1 MRLIKQQVE
10 RDGSGTVTLYPE
22 EPEDMWHAFNLIR
35 VSDTLRASAVRRIV
49 SESSTG
55 STSSS
60 RVHMNLTITVDKV
73 DFDSQAGQLH
83 INGRISEE
91 NKYVK
96 IGAHHTL
103 DLELNRNFTV
113 GKAEWDS
120 VSLGVVREACDP
132 AEKAEIGAVVLHEGL
147 ANVCLITEHMTVLR
161 QRIDVSIPRK
171 RTGSITAFEKSMEKF
186 YETIYQSI
194 LRHLPIAN
202 LKVILLASPGF
213 LAESLQK
220 YIFAEAVKTD
230 NKVVMGAKPKFVTV
244 HCSTGHVHALNEV
257 LKSPAVIAR
266 LADTKYAKETKAME
280 SFFKM
285 MQTDEDKAWY
295 GPKEVERA
303 IEKGAVATLL
313 VSNSLFRSNDMQER
327 RRYVR
332 MVEEVK
338 ASGAGEVMILSSIHE
353 SGVRLDGLGGV
364 AAMLLF
370 PLQDLDESDEEEA
383 AEEANDAED
392 NENL

>member
-1 MRLIKQQVE
+1 MNISRQNINDQ
-10 RDGSGTVTLYPE
+10 
-22 EPEDMWHAFNLIR
+22 
-35 VSDTLRASAVRRIV
+35 RADIQPRR
-49 SESSTG
+49 
-55 STSSS
+55 
-60 RVHMNLTITVDKV
+60 
-73 DFDSQAGQLH
+73 A
-83 INGRISEE
+83 RI
-91 NKYVK
+91 
-96 IGAHHTL
+96 
-103 DLELNRNFTV
+103 
-113 GKAEWDS
+113 
-120 VSLGVVREACDP
+120 
-132 AEKAEIGAVVLHEGL
+132 GL
-147 ANVCLITEHMTVLR
+147 ANICLITEHMTVLR

-194 LRHLPIAN
+194 LRHLPISN
-202 LKVILLASPGF
+202 LKVVLLASPGF

-230 NKVVMGAKPKFVTV
+230 NKTVMSAKPKFVTV

-285 MQTDEDKAWY
+285 MQTDEDRAWY

-313 VSNSLFRSNDMQER
+313 VSNSLFRSNNMQER

-364 AAMLLF
+364 AAILLF
-370 PLQDLDESDEEEA
+370 PLQDLDESDEEQDPT
-383 AEEANDAED
+383 AEGNED
-392 NENL
+392 ENL